1 MGKPDSKGTSGVRSR
16 AISRESAH
24 EAQNAADAQRAAD
37 RNPNAHPHETRGSLM
52 CLFIF
57 LGNVSRQGSH
67 RDPNVRIVRI
77 IICC

>member
-37 RNPNAHPHETRGSLM
+37 RRDQLYLTLTSPLRMRLREADRGRQPISLNGP
-52 CLFIF
+52 F
-57 LGNVSRQGSH
+57 L
-67 RDPNVRIVRI
+67 P
-77 IICC
+77 